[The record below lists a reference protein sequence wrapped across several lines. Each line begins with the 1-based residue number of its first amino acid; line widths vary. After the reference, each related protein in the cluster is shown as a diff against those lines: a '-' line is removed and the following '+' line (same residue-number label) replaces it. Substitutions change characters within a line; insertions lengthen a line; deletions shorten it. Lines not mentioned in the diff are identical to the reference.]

1 MKCKGTSLGTSRPRL
16 VKRVTGTHVAAAVST
31 SKPATLHQKLYGFH
45 IEPPLVKE
53 QEPEIPKKDAFAKV
67 LRGQIIAF
75 LRGEGQAESTDADY
89 KTFSDVSIDDCD
101 LILEA
106 IAEDDNHQFNRY
118 KISYSPSSKQLVA
131 TLPTPIH
138 ENLLKPLR
146 DAIDSALASLDI
158 EGLGNFIVQMN
169 STLRGLGEAGSTEK
183 SLGTPD
189 ALLEFHDEDGGRVQL
204 WGTEVTF
211 SQTRD
216 AAIAK
221 LQRSVTLNP
230 HMRAVTLFD
239 ILENHRHSPPTE
251 SSDAF
256 RKLSKKKK
264 VVSYHKWLQKDDS
277 PVFGPVTGFTHT
289 WVSSLTVVVS
299 TWLRPDDGPFDLYDH
314 NPRYF
319 ATARLCP
326 DTDITGLENLQHL
339 FHRTFASLR
348 DATISYMEEVM
359 AEEESSVSSDNSD
372 AEDESSV
379 EDKSDIAEV
388 SSEETDDSPD
398 PFELVRAW
406 VPPTSPIDW
415 KAIMKQLRNAARQT
429 GYTRYSTYHEKL
441 IKRTA
446 EEAEISPRASKRAKR
461 S

>member
-1 MKCKGTSLGTSRPRL
+1 M
-16 VKRVTGTHVAAAVST
+16 
-31 SKPATLHQKLYGFH
+31 TLSF
-45 IEPPLVKE
+45 
-53 QEPEIPKKDAFAKV
+53 
-67 LRGQIIAF
+67 R
-75 LRGEGQAESTDADY
+75 
-89 KTFSDVSIDDCD
+89 
-101 LILEA
+101 
-106 IAEDDNHQFNRY
+106 
-118 KISYSPSSKQLVA
+118 ISYSPSSKQLVA

-146 DAIDSALASLDI
+146 DAIDGALASLDI

-319 ATARLCP
+319 ATAVSFPPSSGVAVSDHNDSDCVP
-326 DTDITGLENLQHL
+326 TQTSQ
-339 FHRTFASLR
+339 ASK
-348 DATISYMEEVM
+348 TC
-359 AEEESSVSSDNSD
+359 
-372 AEDESSV
+372 
-379 EDKSDIAEV
+379 
-388 SSEETDDSPD
+388 
-398 PFELVRAW
+398 
-406 VPPTSPIDW
+406 
-415 KAIMKQLRNAARQT
+415 
-429 GYTRYSTYHEKL
+429 STYSIAHLRVSGMPPSATWK
-441 IKRTA
+441 KSWR
-446 EEAEISPRASKRAKR
+446 KR
-461 S
+461 SPVFRPTTLTLKMSPALKINRTLQRYPQRRPMTG